1 MIKSSLKEE
10 TGLAGIKC
18 SNKKASDSTI
28 QATSSTRNR
37 LTTWGTHLAC
47 CAHGPIPHLGDQT
60 KEHDLCYADLVLWPG
75 TCFPLGFRQSQGPRL
90 SEATQNGRLTG
101 PTAWRPPRW
110 GSLPFCATHL
120 LSFLVL
126 CGQPMKIYCL
136 SLFLARVAVVTTAT
150 YHPKDSKRCH
160 RVMLM
165 SLPQLQNQC
174 RQTLNHVI
182 LFRCEQTA
190 LGTHS
195 TEPNTPVHHLTKAD
209 DAWQEMFLH
218 VALLLGEGF
227 CS

>member
-1 MIKSSLKEE
+1 MLCR
-10 TGLAGIKC
+10 LGIVARHVL
-18 SNKKASDSTI
+18 SFRVQTEPGTKAFRGNSEW
-28 QATSSTRNR
+28 Q
-37 LTTWGTHLAC
+37 
-47 CAHGPIPHLGDQT
+47 AHGAHSM
-60 KEHDLCYADLVLWPG
+60 EASEVR
-75 TCFPLGFRQSQGPRL
+75 FP
-90 SEATQNGRLTG
+90 
-101 PTAWRPPRW
+101 
-110 GSLPFCATHL
+110 PFWATHL

-195 TEPNTPVHHLTKAD
+195 TEPKFLL
-209 DAWQEMFLH
+209 EMAF
-218 VALLLGEGF
+218 
-227 CS
+227 